1 MTNLLHSEQH
11 YLSGVAM
18 KIKSYDRTQQM
29 EGLSANIIRIA
40 LENEYF
46 MSKHSFQW
54 EKANLNPCS
63 RMEKGQ
69 C

>member
-40 LENEYF
+40 LE
-46 MSKHSFQW
+46 K
-54 EKANLNPCS
+54 
-63 RMEKGQ
+63 
-69 C
+69 

>member
-29 EGLSANIIRIA
+29 EGLWANIIRIA
-40 LENEYF
+40 LENGYY
-46 MSKHSFQW
+46 MSKHSLQW
-54 EKANLNPCS
+54 EKANLNPW
-63 RMEKGQ
+63 KKVNAN
-69 C
+69 